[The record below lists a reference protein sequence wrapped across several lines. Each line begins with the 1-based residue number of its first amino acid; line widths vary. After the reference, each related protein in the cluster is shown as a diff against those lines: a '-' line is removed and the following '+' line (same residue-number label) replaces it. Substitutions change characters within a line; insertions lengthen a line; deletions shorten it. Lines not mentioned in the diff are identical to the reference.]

1 MFNRELDRLTLTSE
15 IANEVFPNI
24 NGVNFNYDTSF
35 LATLRALV
43 APRMAKKD
51 TLYLDVRTY
60 TYREAALKEYGDED
74 SIRMLT
80 DGIGNN
86 TILVCGFSGRES
98 DNKASMKVVDNAFL
112 RFFDD
117 YEEIKDL
124 RAFAAKQQT
133 DMRFYINEKTKSV
146 VIFIEGIN
154 LRLYHFA
161 QSFVSRFLPWY
172 FKKKPLEDNERELVK
187 TLIQK
192 TATGYQQLIEEFANK
207 YDFRS
212 IKIKKMIGG
221 VANRTKVNQLM
232 QVRDNIAVRERK
244 LDEIRE
250 KFRVLAEEMQDLR
263 TRECGLTYQI
273 DNAEDDTELVEYF
286 IHNKNINV
294 INAGNDG
301 IEIIVGTTI
310 DSYDPDLLDR
320 MKKNKGSYLYKGYD
334 VNNEVFADVNAR
346 KKMIDALFG
355 DDAIMGIKVCA
366 YYNLRFSGGVRVSMK
381 YAYPKPEYE
390 DFLTNPHFYFF
401 ACIGTYE
408 GVINDALRKG
418 DYMYAVEQCVISAQ
432 TINLTEGSQTV
443 APFLGQVFN
452 SDKKI
457 IRMPDGTSCTP
468 VEAYNWLLAQENNN
482 QEATENV

>member
-86 TILVCGFSGRES
+86 TILVCGFCSGRES

-112 RFFDD
+112 RYFDG

-124 RAFAAKQQT
+124 RAFAAKQA
-133 DMRFYINEKTKSV
+133 DMRFYINEKTKST
-146 VIFIEGIN
+146 VIFIEGMN

-172 FKKKPLEDNERELVK
+172 FKKKPLEDNERELVRA
-187 TLIQK
+187 LIQK
-192 TATGYQQLIEEFANK
+192 TATGYEKLIEEFSEK

-212 IKIKKMIGG
+212 IKIKKMVGG
-221 VANRTKVNQLM
+221 IANRTKVNQLA
-232 QVRDNIAVRERK
+232 QVQRNIADRERK
-244 LDEIRE
+244 LEEIRE
-250 KFRVLAEEMQDLR
+250 RFQALAEEMQDLR
-263 TRECGLTYQI
+263 TRECGLTWQI
-273 DNAEDDTELVEYF
+273 DNAADDTELVEF
-286 IHNKNINV
+286 FVHNKNINV
-294 INAGNDG
+294 INANNNN
-301 IEIIVGTTI
+301 IEIIISTVI
-310 DSYDPDLLDR
+310 DSYDPDLYER
-320 MKKNKGSYLYKGYD
+320 MRKNKDSYLYTGYD
-334 VNNEVFADVNAR
+334 VNNDVFADVNAR
-346 KKMIDALFG
+346 KKMIEALFG

-366 YYNLRFSGGVRVSMK
+366 YYNLELNGRVHVTK
-381 YAYPKPEYE
+381 RYAYPKPEYE
-390 DFLTNPHFYFF
+390 DCLTNPHFYFF
-401 ACIGTYE
+401 ACLGTYE
-408 GVINDALRKG
+408 GLINDALRKG
-418 DYMYAVEQCVISAQ
+418 DYMYAVEQCIISAQ
-432 TINLTEGSQTV
+432 TLNLAEGAQTV

-457 IRMPDGTSCTP
+457 IRMPNGTSCTP